1 MNALNTIPAKSPDS
15 RRILVTG
22 SSGFIGRHLLR
33 DLLTAGYDA
42 WGCDIRPPPSGQF
55 AAARFIQCDILD
67 RPRLL
72 SSVAALA
79 PDAVI
84 HLAARADLN
93 ETRSIDGYGA
103 NTIGT
108 ANLLDAIQGAASV
121 QLGIFTSTQLVCPV
135 GRVPQSDD
143 EFNPA
148 TLYGESKA
156 QMERLIRERDG
167 AGVPW
172 CIVRP
177 TTVWG
182 PGMGEHYRRFLNLLR
197 RGRYFHIGR
206 RPLWKSYGY
215 VKNVA
220 FQYRK
225 ILEAPTPAIRRRVFY
240 LADYRPLSLR
250 SWADG
255 FRRELQ
261 APPIRTMP
269 VSVARIAACAGDAAA
284 ALGLPTP
291 PLTSFRLRNILT
303 EYQFDLTPTER
314 VCGPLPYSVEAGIAE
329 TARWIQSRWAAVIP
343 DAVVGD
349 GSDALS

>member
-1 MNALNTIPAKSPDS
+1 MNALNTIPPPSPDA
-15 RRILVTG
+15 RRILITG
-22 SSGFIGRHLLR
+22 SSGFIGRHLMR
-33 DLLTAGYDA
+33 TLLAAGYA
-42 WGCDIRPPPSGQF
+42 PWGCDIRPPAPCRLPPPQF
-55 AAARFIQCDILD
+55 LQCDIRD
-67 RPRLL
+67 RARLIAL
-72 SSVAALA
+72 VSALA

-93 ETRSIDGYGA
+93 ETGNIDGYRA

-108 ANLLDAIQGAASV
+108 ANLLDAIQAAPSV
-121 QLGIFTSTQLVCPV
+121 QLGIFTSTQLVCPI
-135 GRVPQSDD
+135 GYIPQSDD

-148 TLYGESKA
+148 TLYGASKA

-206 RPLWKSYGY
+206 QPLWKSYGY

-220 FQYRK
+220 FQYHK
-225 ILEAPTPAIRRRVFY
+225 ILEAPKPDIQRRVFY
-240 LADYRPLSLR
+240 LADYQPLSLR
-250 SWADG
+250 YWADG
-255 FRRELQ
+255 FRQELQ

-269 VSVARIAACAGDAAA
+269 VSVARIAAHAGDAAA
-284 ALGLPTP
+284 ALGLPEP
-291 PLTSFRLRNILT
+291 PLTSFRLRNIIT
-303 EYQFDLTPTER
+303 EYQFDLTPTAR
-314 VCGPLPYSVEAGIAE
+314 VCGPLPYSVDAGIAE
-329 TARWIQSRWAAVIP
+329 TARWIQSLW
-343 DAVVGD
+343 DAVSPNAATGD
-349 GSDALS
+349 SSDLLP

>member
-1 MNALNTIPAKSPDS
+1 MSA
-15 RRILVTG
+15 
-22 SSGFIGRHLLR
+22 
-33 DLLTAGYDA
+33 
-42 WGCDIRPPPSGQF
+42 PPPAPHLHPPAYQSSPAQF
-55 AAARFIQCDILD
+55 VPCDLLD

-72 SSVAALA
+72 ALLADLA
-79 PDAVI
+79 PNAVI

-93 ETRSIDGYGA
+93 ETRHLDGYRA
-103 NTIGT
+103 NTAGT
-108 ANLLDAIQGAASV
+108 ANLLDAIQAAPSV
-121 QLGIFTSTQLVCPV
+121 HRAIFTSTQLVCPI
-135 GRVPQSDD
+135 GHLPQSDTD
-143 EFNPA
+143 FNPA

-182 PGMGEHYRRFLNLLR
+182 PDMGAHYRRFLSLLR

-206 RPLWKSYGY
+206 QPLRKSYGY

-225 ILEAPTPAIRRRVFY
+225 ILESPTPAIQRRVFY
-240 LADYRPLSLR
+240 LADYQPLDLR
-250 SWADG
+250 AWAES
-255 FRRELQ
+255 FRQELQ

-269 VSVARIAACAGDAAA
+269 VSLARLAAYAGDAAIT
-284 ALGLPTP
+284 LRLPPP

-303 EYQFDLTPTER
+303 EYQFDLTLTEQ
-314 VCGPLPYSVEAGIAE
+314 VCGPLPYTIDAGITE
-329 TARWIQSRWAAVIP
+329 TAHWIQSQWDTAGASP
-343 DAVVGD
+343 
-349 GSDALS
+349 

>member
-1 MNALNTIPAKSPDS
+1 MNVLNTIPPKSPDA
-15 RRILVTG
+15 RRVLVTG

-33 DLLTAGYDA
+33 TLLAAGYDA
-42 WGCDIRPPPSGQF
+42 WGCDIRPTQCGLAAPQF
-55 AAARFIQCDILD
+55 AQCDIRD
-67 RPRLL
+67 RDRLI
-72 SSVAALA
+72 ALVSTMA

-84 HLAARADLN
+84 HLAARVDLD

-103 NTIGT
+103 NTLGA
-108 ANLLDAIQGAASV
+108 ANLLDAIQAAASV
-121 QLGIFTSTQLVCPV
+121 QLGIFTSTQLVCPI
-135 GRVPQSDD
+135 GHVPQSDD

-148 TLYGESKA
+148 TLYGASKA

-206 RPLWKSYGY
+206 QPLWKSYGY

-225 ILEAPTPAIRRRVFY
+225 ILEAPPDDIRQRVFY

-250 SWADG
+250 CWADG
-255 FRRELQ
+255 FRQELH

-269 VSVARIAACAGDAAA
+269 VSVARIAARAGDAAL
-284 ALGLPTP
+284 ALGLPA

-314 VCGPLPYSVEAGIAE
+314 VCGPLPYSTDAGIAE
-329 TARWIQSRWAAVIP
+329 TARWIQSLWNSGCQAAATD
-343 DAVVGD
+343 DAG
-349 GSDALS
+349 GAPG